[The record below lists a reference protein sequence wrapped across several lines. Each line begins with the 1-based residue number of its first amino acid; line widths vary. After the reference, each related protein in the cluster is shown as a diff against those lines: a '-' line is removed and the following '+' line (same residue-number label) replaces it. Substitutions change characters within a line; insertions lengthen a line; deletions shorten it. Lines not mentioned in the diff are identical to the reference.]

1 MSSELIIGDSESCL
15 IPCRLCLREY
25 ENDFMQDIF
34 TEESNLEERI
44 IKAVSVEPSCADPMT
59 YICSNCNALVA
70 LIIDFRTACQQA
82 NDLLKSETYRT
93 LPSSTWER
101 SNAEE
106 TFQTAANL
114 VQEHRYEVKA
124 LLKSNESQVDRETE
138 DLLLDV
144 KCEPEMLQELGEDEE
159 PTEEAQPSR
168 KKDGSVC
175 PICGELVSKKAFE
188 GHQNRHAGVQPF
200 TCDIPGCG
208 AKLYSK
214 HALQQHRSRHNSMS
228 KTFDCEVCGKR
239 IKGAA
244 YWLIHRKSHTEEP
257 RFSCDICGKKFH
269 RKTLPS
275 STWER
280 SNAEET
286 FQTAAN
292 LVQEH
297 RYEVKALLKSNES
310 QVDRET
316 EDLLLDV
323 KCEPEM
329 LQELGEDEEPT
340 EEAQPS
346 RKKDGS
352 VCPICGELVSKKAFE
367 GHQNRHAGVQ
377 PFTCDIPGCGA
388 KLYSKHAL
396 QQHRSRH
403 NSMSKTFDCEVCG
416 KRIKGAAYWL
426 IHRKSHTEEPR
437 FSCDICG
444 KKFHRKCKLKRH
456 SAVHSDNAEFRCEIC
471 GKCFSVKYNLTA
483 HHKIHARKDQKATTN
498 FTEK

>member
-1 MSSELIIGDSESCL
+1 MGRKVGALDAEGVYHSQPIEGFFLQSGSTFNKQEMIDVVEICIG
-15 IPCRLCLREY
+15 
-25 ENDFMQDIF
+25 QQ
-34 TEESNLEERI
+34 
-44 IKAVSVEPSCADPMT
+44 PSRADPMT
-59 YICSNCNALVA
+59 HICSNCNALVA

-93 LPSSTWER
+93 VRSSTWERSNVEETFRQAANLVQEHRYEVKALLKSNKCHVGEATENFLEDVKCGPEIPHVLEQDDESPSSPEESSIAARLTCGKRGREKIMCPICGEMVSLETLEGHQNRHAGVQPFTCDIPGCGAKLYSQLALRQHRSRHKSASKFYDCGVCGKRIKSAAYWLIHRKSHTEEPRFSCDICGKKFHRKTLRSSTWER

-114 VQEHRYEVKA
+114 VQEHCYEVKA

-138 DLLLDV
+138 DLLMDV

-257 RFSCDICGKKFH
+257 RFSCDVCGKKFH
-269 RKTLPS
+269 RKLMQV
-275 STWER
+275 
-280 SNAEET
+280 ET
-286 FQTAAN
+286 AF
-292 LVQEH
+292 
-297 RYEVKALLKSNES
+297 RGAL
-310 QVDRET
+310 R
-316 EDLLLDV
+316 
-323 KCEPEM
+323 
-329 LQELGEDEEPT
+329 
-340 EEAQPS
+340 
-346 RKKDGS
+346 
-352 VCPICGELVSKKAFE
+352 
-367 GHQNRHAGVQ
+367 
-377 PFTCDIPGCGA
+377 
-388 KLYSKHAL
+388 
-396 QQHRSRH
+396 
-403 NSMSKTFDCEVCG
+403 
-416 KRIKGAAYWL
+416 
-426 IHRKSHTEEPR
+426 
-437 FSCDICG
+437 
-444 KKFHRKCKLKRH
+444 
-456 SAVHSDNAEFRCEIC
+456 
-471 GKCFSVKYNLTA
+471 
-483 HHKIHARKDQKATTN
+483 
-498 FTEK
+498 

>member
-1 MSSELIIGDSESCL
+1 MSAELIIGDSESAL
-15 IPCRLCLREY
+15 KPCRLCLREY

-44 IKAVSVEPSCADPMT
+44 IKAVSVEPRRVDPMT
-59 YICSNCNALVA
+59 HICSNCNALVA
-70 LIIDFRTACQQA
+70 LIIDFRTTCQQA

-93 LPSSTWER
+93 VRSSTWER

-114 VQEHRYEVKA
+114 VQEHRYEVNA
-124 LLKSNESQVDRETE
+124 LLKSNESQVDQDTE
-138 DLLLDV
+138 DLLVVV

-159 PTEEAQPSR
+159 PPEEAQPSR
-168 KKDGSVC
+168 KKVGSIC

-228 KTFDCEVCGKR
+228 KIFDCEVCGKR
-239 IKGAA
+239 I
-244 YWLIHRKSHTEEP
+244 
-257 RFSCDICGKKFH
+257 
-269 RKTLPS
+269 
-275 STWER
+275 
-280 SNAEET
+280 N
-286 FQTAAN
+286 
-292 LVQEH
+292 
-297 RYEVKALLKSNES
+297 
-310 QVDRET
+310 
-316 EDLLLDV
+316 
-323 KCEPEM
+323 
-329 LQELGEDEEPT
+329 
-340 EEAQPS
+340 
-346 RKKDGS
+346 
-352 VCPICGELVSKKAFE
+352 
-367 GHQNRHAGVQ
+367 
-377 PFTCDIPGCGA
+377 
-388 KLYSKHAL
+388 
-396 QQHRSRH
+396 
-403 NSMSKTFDCEVCG
+403 
-416 KRIKGAAYWL
+416 GAAYWL

-456 SAVHSDNAEFRCEIC
+456 SAVHSDNAEFRCEMC

-483 HHKIHARKDQKATTN
+483 HHKIHARKDQKATSTTN